1 MNAFGKWLA
10 AFVVVFLVLVAPNH
24 PQMLGWQV
32 LASLPLELPVVL
44 LLLISLGGTVFAP
57 MIKGLLVG
65 AMGFVLLLRLAD
77 IGTFIAYERAF
88 NLMADLHFAPAVWM
102 LLVGSVGWPLA
113 VATVITGSLAFV
125 AVMLALWWAASV
137 WAGWA
142 PDRVVRIGAMVLLIP
157 AAGLVVADVQ
167 HAKPSLIPGE
177 AFAAR
182 VGVERSQ
189 LMVSTYQDMREFRSA
204 ARLDPMMTQGPFFT
218 RLEGR
223 DVVIIYIESY
233 GRSSFINPLYAPTH
247 THRLATIE
255 QSLQTAGLA
264 MRSGWTTA
272 PMAGGQ
278 SWLAHGSVAMG
289 LWLHNQPRYRAML
302 ASGRKSLFH
311 YANQAGFRTVAIKP
325 AHVMGWPEGAAFGFD
340 AIYNAADL
348 GYEGPP
354 FNWVTM
360 PDQFT
365 LKAFERLELQQSQR
379 PALFAQIA
387 LISSHAPWV
396 PIPELMEWDE
406 IGGGEGF
413 AEWAFAG
420 DPPEVVWR
428 DQDRIRD
435 QFRQAIDYSLAVVGS
450 WAERQAD
457 DPPLMII
464 LGDHEPARFVAGVES
479 YDVPIHIVGPPDVVA
494 RFAPLGWAEG
504 MIPSAESPPRRM
516 DLLRDIL
523 LETL

>member
-1 MNAFGKWLA
+1 MSDFRKRLA
-10 AFVVVFLVLVAPNH
+10 AVVVLFLILVAPNH
-24 PQMLGWQV
+24 PQMVGWQA
-32 LASLPLELPVVL
+32 LAALPLELPLVL
-44 LLLISLGGTVFAP
+44 LLLVGFGGTAFAL
-57 MIKGLLVG
+57 MIKVLLVG

-77 IGTFIAYERAF
+77 IGTFVAYERAF
-88 NLMADLHFAPAVWM
+88 NLMADLHFTPAVWM
-102 LLVGSVGWPLA
+102 LLVGSVGLPLA
-113 VATVITGSLAFV
+113 VATVIAGLLAFV
-125 AVMLALWWAASV
+125 AVMMALWWAAGV
-137 WAGWA
+137 WARGA
-142 PDRVVRIGAMVLLIP
+142 PKPGVRIAAIILLIP
-157 AAGLVVADVQ
+157 AAGLVTADVQ
-167 HAKPSLIPGE
+167 QAKPSLIPGE

-189 LMVSTYQDMREFRSA
+189 LMVNTYQDMREFRTA
-204 ARLDPMMTQGPFFT
+204 ARLDPMLTQGPFFT
-218 RLEGR
+218 GLKGR
-223 DVVIIYIESY
+223 DVIIIYVESY

-255 QSLQTAGLA
+255 QSLKEAGLA

-272 PMAGGQ
+272 PMTGGQ

-302 ASGRKSLFH
+302 ASGRQSLFH
-311 YANQAGFRTVAIKP
+311 YANRSGFRTVAIKP
-325 AHVMGWPEGAAFGFD
+325 AHIMGWPEGDAFGFE

-379 PALFAQIA
+379 PPLFAQIA

-396 PIPELMEWDE
+396 PIPELIGWDE
-406 IGGGEGF
+406 IGGGERF
-413 AEWAFAG
+413 AEWAFSG

-428 DQDRIRD
+428 DPDRIRD
-435 QFRQAIDYSLAVVGS
+435 QFRQAIDYSLEVVGS
-450 WAERQAD
+450 WAERQAT

-464 LGDHEPARFVAGVES
+464 LGDHEPAGFVAGVDS
-479 YDVPIHIVGPPDVVA
+479 YDVPIHIVGPPDLVA
-494 RFAPLGWAEG
+494 RFAPLGWVEG
-504 MIPSAESPPRRM
+504 MVPSAESSPQRM

-523 LETL
+523 LEAL